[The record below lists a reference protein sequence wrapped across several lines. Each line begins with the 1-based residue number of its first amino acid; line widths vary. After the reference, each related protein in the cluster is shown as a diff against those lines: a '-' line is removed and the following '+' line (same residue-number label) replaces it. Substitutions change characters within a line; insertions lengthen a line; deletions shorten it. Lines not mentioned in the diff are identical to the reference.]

1 MTGLARASS
10 VRMGLLLAFFVALWT
25 VYASLT
31 QLNLD
36 GFGDMLENYS
46 WGIAWEQGYYKHP
59 PLFAWITAA
68 WFAVFPNV
76 DWAYYLLS
84 AVNGAALMFASWRI
98 AVRFLDPWRA
108 FLATALFFFLPPVTF
123 LAIKYNANSAMLP
136 FWAAT
141 VWFYLRFL
149 EKRRLTDAVILGAL
163 AAASMLIKYF
173 SAALLGAI
181 CLHVLFD
188 REARS
193 LLLKPGVWVASLV
206 FIALITP
213 HLIWLFRNDF
223 LPLTYVSEQ
232 GDGSALIGVTSTPRF
247 LAALLAYLLPVV
259 LVLLIAI
266 LRNGRGPWL
275 DAGPFFALRETLAG
289 RALLWTGFGALALTL
304 LLGIVFTVQFSSV
317 WALPLYFSAPIFL
330 ILLVKP
336 GRLEAQKPAIP
347 AAVVLYGACLLAL
360 SPLIY
365 AQEAQNTSH
374 YNDVPVRALAGEIEN
389 AWNARYDT
397 PLAYV
402 AGDKILAS
410 GTTFYAASRPYSMQ
424 ANSYALTPW
433 ITPEDVAVKGMAI
446 ACFDGQ
452 KGCLARAA
460 ELSGVGADTQ
470 DLTVPGF
477 GGERRW
483 TVRVFFVPPD
493 GFGT

>member
-1 MTGLARASS
+1 MTSLAKTPGM
-10 VRMGLLLAFFVALWT
+10 RMGLLLAFFVGLWT

-59 PLFAWITAA
+59 PLFAWITAV
-68 WFAVFPNV
+68 WFSVFPHT

-84 AVNGAALMFASWRI
+84 AVNGAALLFASWRI

-108 FLATALFFFLPPVTF
+108 FISTALFFFLPPVTF

-136 FWAAT
+136 FWAVT
-141 VWFYLRFL
+141 VLFYLRFL
-149 EKRRLTDAVILGAL
+149 EKRRLSDAVILGAF

-193 LLLKPGVWVASLV
+193 LLLKPGVWAASFV
-206 FIALITP
+206 FIALVTP
-213 HLIWLFRNDF
+213 HLIWLFQNDF
-223 LPLTYVSEQ
+223 LPLSYVSEQ
-232 GDGSALIGVTSTPRF
+232 GDGSALIGLTSTPRF

-266 LRNGRGPWL
+266 LRNGRGPWF
-275 DAGPFFALRETLAG
+275 DAAPFLALRETLAG
-289 RALLWTGFGALALTL
+289 RALLWTGFGSLVLTL
-304 LLGIVFTVQFSSV
+304 LLGIVFAVQFSSV
-317 WALPLYFSAPIFL
+317 WALPLYFAAPIFL
-330 ILLVKP
+330 LLLIKP
-336 GRLEAQKPAIP
+336 GRLEAQKPAVP

-360 SPLIY
+360 TPFIY
-365 AQEAQNTSH
+365 RQEAQDTSH
-374 YNDVPVRALAGEIEN
+374 YNDVPVQTIAGEIEK
-389 AWNARYDT
+389 AWNARFDT

-410 GTTFYAASRPYSMQ
+410 GTTFYSVSRPYSMQ
-424 ANSYALTPW
+424 ANSYELSPW
-433 ITPEDVAVKGMAI
+433 IKPEGVAEKGMVV
-446 ACFDGQ
+446 ACFADQ
-452 KGCLARAA
+452 KGCLAKA
-460 ELSGVGADTQ
+460 EDLVGTKVQ
-470 DLTVPGF
+470 THELTVPGF

-483 TVRVFFVPPD
+483 TMRLFFMPPM
-493 GFGT
+493 GSSS